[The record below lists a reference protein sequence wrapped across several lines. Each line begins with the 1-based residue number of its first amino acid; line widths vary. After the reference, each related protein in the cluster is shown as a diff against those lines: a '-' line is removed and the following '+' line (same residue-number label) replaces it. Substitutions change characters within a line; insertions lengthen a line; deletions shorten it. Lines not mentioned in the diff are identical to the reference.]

1 LARSRIAAVDTASRR
16 NNTRLSTGS
25 TLEKGYHATT
35 LWRLMQFLG
44 PFLNSNSEKAFEGL
58 EFMIDTADA
67 PEEYQNAFRR
77 ITTSG

>member
-1 LARSRIAAVDTASRR
+1 
-16 NNTRLSTGS
+16 
-25 TLEKGYHATT
+25 
-35 LWRLMQFLG
+35 MQFLG